1 MVAGESYRFGY
12 KAAGDAAE
20 LVKLCEEY
28 GLAAYI
34 IKSVMDRNQKVVN
47 SVNSKE
53 RGQVSS
59 TRVRY
64 ALSVGDMKYVC
75 ELLGRRHR
83 LILMAKGLEGLINS
97 NSSSRLSAP
106 KSCLLNLA
114 PKEGLYNK
122 CFVCTIDENL
132 IPCRVVI
139 DSTHVH
145 IEMDEIGTCHP
156 VGTQDY
162 LSIEFGDEGV

>member
-1 MVAGESYRFGY
+1 MAGESYRFGY

-28 GLAAYI
+28 GISAYI

-47 SVNSKE
+47 SANSKE

-59 TRVRY
+59 TRVRH
-64 ALSVGDMKYVC
+64 ALSKGDMKYVS

-83 LILMAKGLEGLINS
+83 LILMAEGLEGFSNS
-97 NSSSRLSAP
+97 NNRVSAP
-106 KSCLLNLA
+106 RSCLLNLA
-114 PKEGLYNK
+114 PKEGLYNN
-122 CFVCTIDENL
+122 CFVCTTDENL
-132 IPCRVVI
+132 IPCRVAI

-145 IEMDEIGTCHP
+145 IEMDDIGTSHL
-156 VGTQDY
+156 VGTQDRVNV
-162 LSIEFGDEGV
+162 EFGDEVV

>member
-12 KAAGDAAE
+12 KAAGDAVE

-28 GLAAYI
+28 GLGAYI
-34 IKSVMDRNQKVVN
+34 IKSVMDKNQKVVN
-47 SVNSKE
+47 SANSKE

-59 TRVRY
+59 TRVRH
-64 ALSVGDMKYVC
+64 ALSVGDMKYVS

-83 LILMAKGLEGLINS
+83 LILMTKGLEGLSNS
-97 NSSSRLSAP
+97 NSRVSAP

-122 CFVCTIDENL
+122 CFVCTSDENL
-132 IPCRVVI
+132 IPCRVII

-145 IEMDEIGTCHP
+145 IETDELGTYYP
-156 VGTQDY
+156 VGIQDY
-162 LSIEFGDEGV
+162 LSIEFGDEGA

>member
-1 MVAGESYRFGY
+1 MMAGESYRFGY

-28 GLAAYI
+28 GISAYI

-47 SVNSKE
+47 SANSKE

-59 TRVRY
+59 TRVRH
-64 ALSVGDMKYVC
+64 ALSIGDMKYVS

-83 LILMAKGLEGLINS
+83 LILMAKGLEGFSNTNS
-97 NSSSRLSAP
+97 RVSAP
-106 KSCLLNLA
+106 RSCLLNLS
-114 PKEGLYNK
+114 PKEGFYNN
-122 CFVCTIDENL
+122 CFLCTTDENL
-132 IPCRVVI
+132 IPCRVAI

-145 IEMDEIGTCHP
+145 IEMDDIGTSHL
-156 VGTQDY
+156 VGTQDCVN
-162 LSIEFGDEGV
+162 IEFGDGV